1 MNSELRKLLIGAG
14 LSDLVSMPKKDYVE
28 EHNKLIGLLRS
39 SDDPRFQKEADEQ
52 ARELKAMVGGLVGDG
67 KPNPKAGFIR
77 RMMWETKHRN
87 DGKYKYPTTPAPD
100 STMKARA
107 TFAYSKMENKE
118 KISPFITKHFGNAP
132 ASASAP
138 KKRKIR
144 IVEEEAPRNEIITPT
159 DESDKIKELREEYER
174 TNNYANRVGRK
185 SFITPTA
192 RMLVVDAR
200 KKADKAKKDLDEQ
213 IKKEAKPAPAPAPAS
228 DPIET
233 ETVKR
238 LRKSYES
245 AEKDVDRATDERDR
259 KESLARLRLFKR
271 ELDNE
276 IDFNK
281 RMRSGEFN
289 KFATDTYAR
298 YKQEY
303 DDWVRD
309 GRKGAVIFKPK
320 TLEEQKA
327 KLVRQ
332 LQTDDYSMD
341 RINDILAKTSV
352 AKLKKDSSAEYD
364 IVFQLVFY
372 HIANAYGIQMTP
384 FRFPEGKKGKEIRDY
399 IYNKYR
405 ASEKRIEKTIL
416 DILAQGTS

>member
-1 MNSELRKLLIGAG
+1 MNSELRKLLVGAG
-14 LSDLVSMPKKDYVE
+14 LSDLVS
-28 EHNKLIGLLRS
+28 RS

-52 ARELKAMVGGLVGDG
+52 ARELKAMVGGLLGDG

-87 DGKYKYPTTPAPD
+87 DGKYQYPTTPAPD

-107 TFAYSKMENKE
+107 TFAYSKMENKAE
-118 KISPFITKHFGNAP
+118 ISPFITKHFGNVQ
-132 ASASAP
+132 ASAP
-138 KKRKIR
+138 KKKRKIR

-159 DESDKIKELREEYER
+159 EESDKVKELREEYER
-174 TNNYANRVGRK
+174 ANNYANRVGRK
-185 SFITPTA
+185 SFITPTS

-213 IKKEAKPAPAPAPAS
+213 IKKEAKPVPAS

-233 ETVKR
+233 ETVKH

-259 KESLARLRLFKR
+259 KEALARLRLFKR

-281 RMRSGEFN
+281 RMRIGEFN

-309 GRKGAVIFKPK
+309 GRKGTVIFKPK

-327 KLVRQ
+327 KLIRQ
-332 LQTDDYSMD
+332 LQSDDYSME

-372 HIANAYGIQMTP
+372 RIANAYGINMDP
-384 FRFPEGKKGKEIRDY
+384 FRFPEGKEGKEIQEY
-399 IYNKYR
+399 LYAKKR

-416 DILAQGTS
+416 GILAQGTR